1 MNTLVAGGAGFIGSH
16 LIDALIEKGHRVV
29 CVDNF
34 LLGTK
39 ENISHLEN
47 NPLFTL
53 YEQDIC
59 DFQGIRA
66 IFEKESVDYV
76 FHLAAN
82 SDIQAGGK
90 DSFID
95 FNNTFLTS
103 FNLLECMRQFSVKKL
118 FFSSTS
124 AVYGEQEGQLPE
136 AAGALE
142 PVSYYGAGKLA
153 AEAFISAYSA
163 RNDIA
168 SLVFRFPNV
177 VGSRLTHG
185 AVYDFINKLQRDPVR
200 LEILGDGKQTK
211 PYMYVSDLIKGI
223 MQFMNVPSGVTLYN
237 IGVETRTNVTSI
249 ADMVCD
255 AMKLKNVSYEYT
267 GGRGGWPGDVPE
279 FEYNLSKI
287 HAAGWKAEHT
297 SDEAV
302 ARTARELCGQ

>member
-1 MNTLVAGGAGFIGSH
+1 MNTLISGGAGFIGSH
-16 LIDALIEKGHRVV
+16 LADALIKKGHRVV

-39 ENISHLEN
+39 ENISHLQN
-47 NPLFTL
+47 NPLFKL

-59 DFQGIRA
+59 DFKGTRE
-66 IFEKESVDYV
+66 IFEKEAVDYV

-90 DSFID
+90 DPFID
-95 FNNTFLTS
+95 LNNTFLTT
-103 FNLLECMRQFSVKKL
+103 FNLLECMRLFGVKKL
-118 FFSSTS
+118 FFASTS

-153 AEAFISAYSA
+153 SEAFVSAYSA

-168 SLVFRFPNV
+168 TLVFRFPNV
-177 VGSRLTHG
+177 VGARLTHG
-185 AVYDFINKLQRDPVR
+185 AVYDFINKLKRDPSR
-200 LEILGDGKQTK
+200 LEILGDGKQNK
-211 PYMYVSDLIKGI
+211 PYMYVSDLINGI
-223 MQFMNVPSGVTLYN
+223 MQFMDVPADVTVYN
-237 IGVETRTNVTSI
+237 IGVNTRTNVTAI

-255 AMKLKNVSYEYT
+255 AMGLSDVKYEYT

-287 HAAGWKAEHT
+287 HDAGWKAEYT
-297 SDEAV
+297 SNEAV
-302 ARTARELCGQ
+302 AKTAKELCAQ